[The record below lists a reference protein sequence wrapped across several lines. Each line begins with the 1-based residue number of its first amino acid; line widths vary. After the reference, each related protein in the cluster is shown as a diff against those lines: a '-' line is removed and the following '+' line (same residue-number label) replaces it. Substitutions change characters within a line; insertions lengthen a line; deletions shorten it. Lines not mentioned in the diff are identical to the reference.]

1 MNTRAIAAL
10 AVAVLLPAAA
20 AAHSVSDEI
29 GVGNSQ
35 SSPRNPRTGFIYDT
49 ISGVADVSE
58 PVALRFSLTLTHDN
72 ATKPAQGAQFGDTGG
87 NITAGAVGLDWYP
100 SEHVPLAFEV
110 DFSPRST
117 QGSDTSIT
125 FEESGS
131 SVSAD
136 GLLRATSSSVGL
148 ILSAGY
154 DTAGDSSFETAT
166 NGSFSAT
173 HLATTQQ
180 VAAFQG
186 ANGPVSAEAIRS
198 YCARVPG
205 AKGCRQL
212 NALFRARATEIN
224 QFKVSALVAETFA
237 LDTDATLNGAYY
249 FYDQDPTQ
257 VGYFNIAAFGRT
269 GLGAGVPI
277 APLRFTF
284 RPEVTHRFG
293 AFSVSLSYQYLNYVP
308 GDGYGNSLGLKL
320 QYKFSK
326 AFKAWISASGQ
337 SDVDD
342 QGDSTKSSTLALGVR
357 YSF

>member
-1 MNTRAIAAL
+1 MKIKAIAAL
-10 AVAVLLPAAA
+10 ALAAVLPAVAF
-20 AAHSVSDEI
+20 AHSVSDEV
-29 GVGNSQ
+29 GVGSSQ

-49 ISGVADVSE
+49 ISGVAEVSE

-72 ATKPAQGAQFGDTGG
+72 ATKPAQGAQFGETGG
-87 NITAGAVGLDWYP
+87 NITAGAVGLDWNP
-100 SEHVPLAFEV
+100 NEHVPLAFEV
-110 DFSPRST
+110 DFSPRSS

-125 FEESGS
+125 FDEGGS

-136 GLLRATSSSVGL
+136 GLLRATSSSLGL
-148 ILSAGY
+148 VLSAGY
-154 DTAGDSSFETAT
+154 ETAGDSNFETAT
-166 NGSFSAT
+166 NGTLSVT
-173 HLATTQQ
+173 HLTTTQQ
-180 VAAFQG
+180 LAAFQG
-186 ANGPVSAEAIRS
+186 ANGPVSADSIRA

-212 NALFRARATEIN
+212 NALFRARASEIN

-237 LDTDATLNGAYY
+237 LDTDVTLNGAYY

-269 GLGAGVPI
+269 GLGTGVPI
-277 APLRFTF
+277 APLQFTF
-284 RPEVTHRFG
+284 RPDVTHRFG
-293 AFSVSLSYQYLNYVP
+293 AFSVNLSYLYLKYVP
-308 GDGYGNSLGLKL
+308 GDGYGNNLGLKL

-337 SDVDD
+337 NDVDE
-342 QGDSTKSSTLALGVR
+342 QGDSTKSSTLAVGVR